1 MNKDDDFD
9 KMNGSFDN
17 KYNLKKELAGSE
29 QDNQGEI
36 KKSKTIR
43 TTNKQKAKKGN
54 KKTKNY
60 KIEKT
65 RKVKFDNN
73 VIFIDVECWKK
84 YNQEQTADE
93 NFEAYFMDFDKE
105 DKENINKNKNNT
117 NGKKLKDKRDNVSCT
132 CIVI

>member
-17 KYNLKKELAGSE
+17 KYNLKKGLTANEE
-29 QDNQGEI
+29 DNQGEI

-43 TTNKQKAKKGN
+43 TINKTKTKKGN
-54 KKTKNY
+54 KKSKNY

-73 VIFIDVECWKK
+73 IIVIDVECWKK

-93 NFEAYFMDFDKE
+93 NFEAYFMDYDKE
-105 DKENINKNKNNT
+105 DKENLNKNKNNT
-117 NGKKLKDKRDNVSCT
+117 NGKKLKDKKDNVSCT
-132 CIVI
+132 CNVI

>member
-43 TTNKQKAKKGN
+43 TTNKQKPKKGN

-105 DKENINKNKNNT
+105 DKENINKNNT

-132 CIVI
+132 CNVI

>member
-17 KYNLKKELAGSE
+17 KYNLKKGLAANE
-29 QDNQGEI
+29 EDNQGEI

-43 TTNKQKAKKGN
+43 TINKTKTKKGN
-54 KKTKNY
+54 KKSKNY

-73 VIFIDVECWKK
+73 IIVIDVECWKK

-93 NFEAYFMDFDKE
+93 NFEAYFMDYDKE
-105 DKENINKNKNNT
+105 DKENLNKNKNNT
-117 NGKKLKDKRDNVSCT
+117 NGKKLKDKKDNVSCT
-132 CIVI
+132 CNVI